1 MKRHYYISDDLD
13 DLESIEVE
21 LEQHGVT
28 TPQVHVL
35 SRDDVGVE
43 EHNLNKVPSL
53 MKKDVVH
60 STSVAAFFGFLCGVL
75 VLFVAKYT
83 GITETVGWAPFIFLA
98 VVVMG
103 FITWEGG
110 MWGIQETN
118 IHFKRFEQA
127 LAEGK
132 HVLFVEVKKD
142 QEAILSRVV
151 SKHYK
156 LLHAGIEDSPNG
168 PLISAENS
176 AHNFVKWAP

>member
-1 MKRHYYISDDLD
+1 MRRYYYISDDLD

-21 LEQHGVT
+21 LEQQGIT

-35 SRDDVGVE
+35 SKDDVGVK

-53 MKKDVVH
+53 MKKDIVH
-60 STSVAAFFGFLCGVL
+60 STSIAALFGFLCGVL

-98 VVVMG
+98 VVVVG

-110 MWGIQETN
+110 MWGIQEPN
-118 IHFKRFEQA
+118 IHFKRFEQT

-142 QEAILSRVV
+142 QENILKSVV
-151 SKHYK
+151 DRHYN
-156 LLHAGIEDSPNG
+156 LLHAGTENSSNG
-168 PLISAENS
+168 FLISAENS

>member
-1 MKRHYYISDDLD
+1 MRRHYYISDDLD
-13 DLESIEVE
+13 DLESIEME
-21 LEQHGVT
+21 LEQQGVT
-28 TPQVHVL
+28 KPQVHVL
-35 SRDDVGVE
+35 SRDDAGVK

-60 STSVAAFFGFLCGVL
+60 STCIAAFFGFLCGVL
-75 VLFVAKYT
+75 VLFVAQYT

-110 MWGIQETN
+110 MWGIQEPN
-118 IHFKRFEQA
+118 IHFKRFEQI

-142 QEAILSRVV
+142 QEAILSSVTGR
-151 SKHYK
+151 HYK
-156 LLHAGIEDSPNG
+156 LLRAGTEDSPNG
-168 PLISAENS
+168 LLISAENS
-176 AHNFVKWAP
+176 AHHFVKWAP